1 MLVAFQCC
9 LKILSLRTFTCVT
22 WITRHLWQ
30 PALAH
35 LSVPPALGFAQVG
48 VFSSGWVCL
57 SRGALG
63 RCNFLFSGL
72 EGMRNDLAIS
82 PPSQKHE
89 CMGCLAKWEPLEE
102 RGTPS
107 LRGHRSPSAARKG
120 AGCGSWLLSET
131 SSGEKQQRERE
142 RRESAISLRSCSPL
156 WFLFWLNTKD

>member
-9 LKILSLRTFTCVT
+9 LKILLLRTFTCVT

-82 PPSQKHE
+82 PPQPKARVYGLSGQ
-89 CMGCLAKWEPLEE
+89 MGTTGGTRDSLAPWASVTLSRKEGCWVRVLAPERDQLRWETAE
-102 RGTPS
+102 
-107 LRGHRSPSAARKG
+107 
-120 AGCGSWLLSET
+120 
-131 SSGEKQQRERE
+131 RERE
-142 RRESAISLRSCSPL
+142 KGVSHLPEIVLTPVIP
-156 WFLFWLNTKD
+156 FLA